1 MKRTLLFLS
10 FFAAGT
16 LRAATITNL
25 VEILPRLEVF
35 GRAMNLDIPQPL
47 TISNLTLWHPY
58 HGPLPTSIEN
68 SSVIGIDQQ
77 RFTWDALENIVHAYF
92 DTAHRSYEMHRHP
105 EHTPDCLLAM
115 DKGAKVMT
123 TNEVIAMAEKLKA
136 NLASLGHKTNWCGKI
151 KVTRAQWKGRDLPL
165 YDIDW
170 QWTRVTNDVPY
181 MRMEIDALRGRPTS
195 FFTLQ
200 DSPAEQGLDGI
211 RMPWEEELRT
221 PRTRIHGRPPEA
233 AEQPA
238 EPAP

>member
-1 MKRTLLFLS
+1 MKETLLFLS
-10 FFAAGT
+10 FFAAST

-47 TISNLTLWHPY
+47 TISNLTLWIPY
-58 HGPLPTSIEN
+58 HGPLPTSIQN
-68 SSVIGIDQQ
+68 SSVIGIDQH
-77 RFTWDALENIVHAYF
+77 RFTWNALENIVDVYM
-92 DTAHRSYEMHRHP
+92 DPAHRSYEMYRHH
-105 EHTPDCLLAM
+105 ELTPDCLLAM

-123 TNEVIAMAEKLKA
+123 TNEVIAMAERLKA
-136 NLASLGHKTNWCGKI
+136 SLASLGHKTNWCGKVR
-151 KVTRAQWKGRDLPL
+151 VTRAQWKGRDLPL
-165 YDIDW
+165 YDFDW

-181 MRMEIDALRGRPTS
+181 MRMEIDALRGRLTS

-200 DSPAEQGLDGI
+200 GSPAEQGLDGK
-211 RMPWEEELRT
+211 RMPWDEELRA
-221 PRTRIHGRPPEA
+221 PRSRTLGRPPEA